1 MERCTLA
8 TRRHPLMRIFE
19 SELRNKSVMSDDG
32 SYLGTVR
39 NATVNTKT
47 GDLVHVL
54 VEPSD
59 SIDSRLYERDK
70 NGFLLFPS
78 KNVRSVSNFVVV
90 RAS

>member
-1 MERCTLA
+1 
-8 TRRHPLMRIFE
+8 MRIFE

-39 NATVNTKT
+39 NATVNPRT

-59 SIDSRLYERDK
+59 AIDVRLYERDK

-78 KNVRSVSNFVVV
+78 KNVRSVREVVIM

>member
-1 MERCTLA
+1 
-8 TRRHPLMRIFE
+8 MRIFE

-39 NATVNTKT
+39 NATVNQRT

-59 SIDSRLYERDK
+59 EIDPRLYEQDK

-78 KNVRSVSNFVVV
+78 KSVHSVRNVVIVK
-90 RAS
+90 AS